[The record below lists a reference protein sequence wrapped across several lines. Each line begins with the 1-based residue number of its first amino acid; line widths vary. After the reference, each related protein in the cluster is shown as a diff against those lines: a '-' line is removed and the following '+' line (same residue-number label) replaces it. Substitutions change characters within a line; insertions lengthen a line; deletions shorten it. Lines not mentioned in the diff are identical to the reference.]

1 MLITF
6 VRIIYFRVERY
17 QHYIILRDVFQD
29 FGKPSF
35 LVSFRSVH
43 QVVIILWHTIF
54 KFPNEAR
61 IAEEDL
67 LCNDIHVLRHN
78 TRILCHLSAQVV
90 LPSQKHTIYF
100 LEYLEVD
107 IDNSFIACFTL
118 LQLLYIVRGDSLLH
132 ILEDFTN
139 VHREGIHV
147 RWKCHL
153 EVVMI
158 HGGSI
163 L

>member
-1 MLITF
+1 MEEAVLVHVERGLVAARLQLDQHRRLLLLTL
-6 VRIIYFRVERY
+6 VRVVYFRVERY
-17 QHYIILRDVFQD
+17 QHYIILSNVFQD
-29 FGKPSF
+29 LGKPSL

-43 QVVIILWHTIF
+43 QAVIIDWHTIF

-78 TRILCHLSAQVV
+78 TRIFCHLSAQVV

-107 IDNSFIACFTL
+107 INNSFIACFTL
-118 LQLLYIVRGDSLLH
+118 LQLL
-132 ILEDFTN
+132 
-139 VHREGIHV
+139 
-147 RWKCHL
+147 
-153 EVVMI
+153 
-158 HGGSI
+158 
-163 L
+163 